1 MLTVSFVGPDP
12 TRTSTMDTWI
22 VPGPQLGG
30 WSVPV
35 KSAIFCVV
43 ALEAGLAKIL
53 AWERAANMPSAGIS
67 L

>member
-1 MLTVSFVGPDP
+1 
-12 TRTSTMDTWI
+12 MDTWI

-35 KSAIFCVV
+35 KSSIFCVV
-43 ALEAGLAKIL
+43 ALEAGLAEIL